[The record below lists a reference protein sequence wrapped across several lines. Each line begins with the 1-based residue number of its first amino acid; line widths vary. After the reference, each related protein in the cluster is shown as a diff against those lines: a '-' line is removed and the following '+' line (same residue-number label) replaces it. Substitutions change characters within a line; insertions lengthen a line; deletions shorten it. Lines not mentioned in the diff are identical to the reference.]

1 MSTSFDAYAKQA
13 EHELGDQAADAYKI
27 VNQMLRGMRF
37 HPSQLIDAPANVQ
50 SEQPVVS
57 KQMTVDAQQHETE
70 AVRSAADTQVKRQAQ
85 NTPKSAQQAIAQQTK
100 KLSPDAEAVIKQ
112 EHDRK
117 HGSAASSQTPS
128 SADKQADDLENDLN
142 LDDFI
147 HRYLE
152 DPASESDSAPA
163 SASAAASTADSAA
176 DQAVPTASQAV
187 PAASAEPQAVD
198 GVKLVRDQ
206 SMSQASQA
214 SSQASDSNS
223 ESAGRK
229 TMTLAEAL
237 ANSQRLQRA
246 AAEETESDIAAEDAA
261 ARAVVDDQPSDGDI
275 PVDSQNQ
282 HQQTEI
288 ELPPM
293 RGRQSD
299 QVKTDYHVN
308 PDALADSANDDDD
321 DHDDHDDVVPTDVLD
336 DDDSQKSLAELQ
348 NNPIIAKKSSMKNT
362 VLVGAVIGVIIVAIL
377 AVAFL

>member
-152 DPASESDSAPA
+152 DPASESSSESDSASA
-163 SASAAASTADSAA
+163 SASAAASAADSSAG
-176 DQAVPTASQAV
+176 QAV

-198 GVKLVRDQ
+198 GVQLVRDQ

-223 ESAGRK
+223 ELAGRK

-246 AAEETESDIAAEDAA
+246 AAEESESDIAAEDAA
-261 ARAVVDDQPSDGDI
+261 ARAVVDDQPSDDDI

-299 QVKTDYHVN
+299 SVKTDYHVN
-308 PDALADSANDDDD
+308 PDALADSVNDDDD
-321 DHDDHDDVVPTDVLD
+321 DDDAVPADVLD